1 MSSINLP
8 VVKELN
14 CDVLVTGGGCAG
26 LASAVCSARN
36 GADTIL
42 VDKNGYLGG
51 TATAGMVGPFMTSY
65 DSEGKKQ
72 LIVGFFDE
80 FVRRMEAEGGAV
92 HPSKGTI
99 CTAYS
104 SYRTTGHKNLSQ
116 FDIECY
122 KSVAEKMC
130 KESGVNVIYHMLFV
144 GCDTENGK
152 VTAAYYATQAGI
164 YKINAKVFVDCSGDA
179 VVAKAS
185 GVEMQYG
192 NADGHKQSA
201 TLFFT
206 VTGVDKA
213 EMDAYMIPAETMEKR
228 FYMDVIIEA
237 RKRGE
242 FPSNRAKIQLFEAIN
257 GEWLV
262 NMTQIDDVDAY
273 SSEEVTAAEMEGREQ
288 AVGIIEFL
296 KKYVA
301 GCKNIKLSKT
311 ADQLGIR
318 ESGHIIGEYVMTVDD
333 AVNSVRYEDAVF
345 CCSNS
350 IDIHTPNGVTYVAR
364 NTNEPY
370 YFPYRSLIAKE
381 FENLLVAGR
390 CASTESEIMAA
401 IRVMP
406 PCFAMGQAAGTAA
419 AIAAVDNVKT
429 KEVNVSKLIDTLK
442 NDGVYLPEA

>member
-1 MSSINLP
+1 MNSITLP

-26 LASAVCSARN
+26 LAAAVCSAKN

-65 DSEGKKQ
+65 DTEGTKQ

-80 FVRRMEAEGGAV
+80 FVRRMEMEGGAV

-122 KSVAEKMC
+122 KSVSEKMC
-130 KESGVNVIYHMLFV
+130 KENGVRIIYHMLFV

-152 VTAAYYATQAGI
+152 VTAAYYATQEGI
-164 YKINAKVFVDCSGDA
+164 VKICAKVFVDCSGDGI
-179 VVAKAS
+179 VAKKS
-185 GVEMQYG
+185 GAEMQYG
-192 NADGHKQSA
+192 DKEGHTQSA

-206 VTGVDKA
+206 VKGVDKA

-228 FYMDVIIEA
+228 FYMDVIVEA
-237 RKRGE
+237 RKKGE
-242 FPSNRAKIQLFEAIN
+242 YPSNRNKIQLFEAIN
-257 GEWLV
+257 KEWLV
-262 NMTQIDDVDAY
+262 NMTQIDGVDAY
-273 SSEEVTAAEMEGREQ
+273 SAESVTNAEMEGRDQ
-288 AVGIIEFL
+288 VYAIIEFL

-301 GCKNIKLSKT
+301 GCKNIVLSKT
-311 ADQLGIR
+311 ADQLGVR
-318 ESGHIIGEYVMTVDD
+318 ESGHLVGEYVMTVED

-350 IDIHTPNGVTYVAR
+350 IDIHTPNGTKYIAR

-381 FENLLVAGR
+381 FDNLLVAGR

-419 AIAAVDNVKT
+419 SIAAVDGVATQK
-429 KEVNVSKLIDTLK
+429 VNVSKLVDTLK
-442 NDGVYLPEA
+442 KDGVYLP